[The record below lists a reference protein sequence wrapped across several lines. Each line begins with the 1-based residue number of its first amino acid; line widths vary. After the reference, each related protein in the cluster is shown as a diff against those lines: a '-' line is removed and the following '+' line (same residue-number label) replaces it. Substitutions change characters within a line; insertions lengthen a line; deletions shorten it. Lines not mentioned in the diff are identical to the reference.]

1 MELLGYFVS
10 ALTPLNLLMAL
21 GGVVLG
27 TVIGALPGLS
37 ATMAVAVLVPFTFT
51 MDPATGLIALGAI
64 YTGAIYG
71 GAFAAIL
78 VNTPGTPS
86 AIATTFDGFPMAKR
100 GDGSLAVTLA
110 TLASVVGGLVGGV
123 FLLLLS
129 PPLAKVALAFGPPE
143 YFWLAIF
150 GLTLI
155 SALSVGNTLKG
166 LLGGCIGLM
175 LAMVGVAVV
184 GGDIRFT
191 MGTHTLLGGFDIVS
205 ALIGLYCIPV
215 LIDLVATPDRHLKVE
230 QGNRGIRLPEAFTL
244 AWKSKFNVVRSA
256 IVGTIVG
263 ILPGAGGS
271 IAGLVSYSEA
281 RRSSKEP
288 ETFGK
293 GAPDG
298 LMATEAANNATV
310 GGGFIPTL
318 VLGIP
323 GTPPDAI
330 ILGALLVQGIKI
342 GPTLFSQQGDI
353 VYTFIFG
360 LLIATALMLPAGLL
374 IGRYAY
380 KSIASIPKTL
390 LVPTI
395 AFLTVI
401 GSFAIH
407 SNLHDVKM
415 MLSLGVI
422 GWILNRC
429 GFAPSP
435 IVLGLVLGKIAE
447 QGFVQS
453 YLIGNATNNITGMFF
468 GRPISLAIVALAVFT
483 LVYPLI
489 FAKRKEKAQKRAI
502 DAARTYAQSNG
513 ETTVTDVQEIKAPK
527 FDPLAGI
534 KKQIAKPRDLAG
546 MVLSGLLILC
556 AAWAFSETSNMTP
569 MGSVF
574 PGTISVAIIALS
586 LALLLLNF
594 ARKPATANNADMA
607 TNVSVPR
614 RIALVVVMAIW
625 VFAIPV
631 LGFATAAILAFL
643 VLARIACYEIMGPK
657 RLLIETLAAIAIVGG
672 LYLLMADVLLIRMPA
687 GLLF

>member
-1 MELLGYFVS
+1 MELLGYFLS
-10 ALTPLNLLMAL
+10 ALTPLNILMAL

-27 TVIGALPGLS
+27 TIIGALPGLS

-100 GDGSLAVTLA
+100 GDGNLAITLA
-110 TLASVVGGLVGGV
+110 TLASVFGGLVGGI

-166 LLGGCIGLM
+166 LIGGCIGLM

-191 MGTHTLLGGFDIVS
+191 MDTQMLLGGFDIVS

-215 LIDLVATPDRHLKVE
+215 LIDLVATPDPHLKVE
-230 QGNRGIRLPEAFTL
+230 QGNRGIRLFEAFGI
-244 AWKSKFNVVRSA
+244 AWKSKFNVIRSSV
-256 IVGTIVG
+256 IGTIIG

-281 RRSSKEP
+281 RRSSKTP
-288 ETFGK
+288 EEFGN

-298 LMATEAANNATV
+298 IIATESANNATV

-323 GTPPDAI
+323 GTPPDAV

-342 GPTLFSQQGDI
+342 GPTLFAQQGEI

-380 KSIASIPKTL
+380 KSIASIPKTV

-395 AFLTVI
+395 AFLTVV

-407 SNLHDVKM
+407 SNLHDVQM
-415 MLSLGVI
+415 MLVLGVI
-422 GWILNRC
+422 GWILNRY

-435 IVLGLVLGKIAE
+435 IVLGLVLGQIAE

-453 YLIGNATNNITGMFF
+453 YLIGNATSNIVGMFF
-468 GRPISLAIVALAVFT
+468 GRPISLAIVALAAFT
-483 LVYPLI
+483 LLYPVL
-489 FAKRKEKAQKRAI
+489 FGNRKEKARKRAV
-502 DAARTYAQSNG
+502 AAAKNYAETDG
-513 ETTVTDVQEIKAPK
+513 ETAKADEATLSEPVINPMAHLK
-527 FDPLAGI
+527 GV
-534 KKQIAKPRDLAG
+534 IAKPRDTAG
-546 MVLSGLLILC
+546 MGIVVLLVLM
-556 AAWAFSETSNMTP
+556 AVWAITQTSEMSP
-569 MGSVF
+569 LGSVF
-574 PGTISVAIIALS
+574 PITICATLIVFSIVLFAMN
-586 LALLLLNF
+586 LL
-594 ARKPATANNADMA
+594 RKPAGAKSGDQTSES
-607 TNVSVPR
+607 VSR
-614 RIALVVVMAIW
+614 RIALIVVMGFW
-625 VFAIPV
+625 VLAIP
-631 LGFATAAILAFL
+631 LTGFWVSAILAFL
-643 VLARIACYEIMGPK
+643 SLARVSCYEVMPAK
-657 RLLIETLAAIAIVGG
+657 RIIVETLAGFAIVTG
-672 LYLLMADVLLIRMPA
+672 LYWLMADVLLIRMPS